1 MTKQKTAKKG
11 RIFFI
16 FIIIIVIPAIWFLFL
31 NKDHHFEQASDK
43 LTGKWL
49 RADDTYSIGI
59 SNVAKQGNMTAA
71 YFNPNP
77 IHVEKSEWSMK
88 DEKLQVYVEMND
100 VNYEGSNYKL
110 TYIEETDQLVG
121 FYYQATMQQTF
132 DVIFNRK

>member
-1 MTKQKTAKKG
+1 M
-11 RIFFI
+11 
-16 FIIIIVIPAIWFLFL
+16 FLFL
-31 NKDHHFEQASDK
+31 NKDNHFEQASDK
-43 LTGKWL
+43 LTGNWL
-49 RADDTYSIGI
+49 RADGTYSISI
-59 SNVAKQGNMTAA
+59 SNVAKQGKMTAA

-77 IHVEKSEWSMK
+77 IHVEKSEWSIK
-88 DEKLQVYVEMND
+88 DKKLLVYIEMND